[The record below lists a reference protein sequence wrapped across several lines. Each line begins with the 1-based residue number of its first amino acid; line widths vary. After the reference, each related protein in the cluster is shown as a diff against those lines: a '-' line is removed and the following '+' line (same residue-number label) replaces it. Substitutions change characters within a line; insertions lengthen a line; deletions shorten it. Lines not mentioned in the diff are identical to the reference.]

1 MQRTFCAAFSLL
13 GLKLLFGSDRALSL
27 GSVFLTACVSMALAF
42 MLEGSGGEEALGGA
56 MGWARAVAHAACA
69 QAATNMLRSGELARH
84 AASAGNLAVTT
95 YTEADLAG
103 GAVH

>member
-42 MLEGSGGEEALGGA
+42 MLEGSGGEETMGVAMAWAGAAVNATCDKVTYGGPF
-56 MGWARAVAHAACA
+56 
-69 QAATNMLRSGELARH
+69 
-84 AASAGNLAVTT
+84 
-95 YTEADLAG
+95 DLACHMLG
-103 GAVH
+103 RARGPP